1 MPYSIRAQTPSVL
14 LRTNRLLDYNAR
26 ETARRRTI
34 LFPLLQRSRR
44 DLQLQSCLALGKIF
58 ALTPRSQAT
67 RERLGSKTLMPRVM
81 RSCPESH
88 CRKDDTIRDSRIA
101 SSPQFKVLPG
111 QHASLVAT
119 APSNYRTAGAPITTH
134 ERSG

>member
-14 LRTNRLLDYNAR
+14 LRTNRLLDRSAR

-58 ALTPRSQAT
+58 ALTPPSQAT
-67 RERLGSKTLMPRVM
+67 RERLRSKTLMPRVM
-81 RSCPESH
+81 RSCSESH
-88 CRKDDTIRDSRIA
+88 YRKDDAIRESRIA
-101 SSPQFKVLPG
+101 SSLQFKFCLGRLHPWSRP
-111 QHASLVAT
+111 H
-119 APSNYRTAGAPITTH
+119 PSIRIRLSANKH
-134 ERSG
+134 